1 MENAPNDS
9 PCSHSADLGGLPS
22 TFWWLWAGWLLSALA
37 NFVFPFLAF
46 FLTARGF
53 SPSRVVLAT
62 SPILAKG
69 RVSGGETVVVMES
82 SEHRRGVD
90 RGVRSEVRWPGRGA
104 ERGWP
109 PLADP
114 LVRTRGVEVVTV
126 LIENA
131 LEMALA
137 QQET

>member
-1 MENAPNDS
+1 MAMRAMGDGP
-9 PCSHSADLGGLPS
+9 
-22 TFWWLWAGWLLSALA
+22 
-37 NFVFPFLAF
+37 VM
-46 FLTARGF
+46 
-53 SPSRVVLAT
+53 AT

-90 RGVRSEVRWPGRGA
+90 RGVRTEVRCPGRGA

-114 LVRTRGVEVVTV
+114 LVRTRGVEVGTV

-137 QQET
+137 QQENVIQAFSS